1 MHPKPSSHSGRI
13 VGDSSLRTTSL
24 VSRMGRRFEP
34 SRQLSP
40 PNFWQRLFQDIASS
54 GKEPGALLLI
64 SQSYDRADTHGPTS
78 RYVAREQCHTTEKQ
92 CDTGEGERISA
103 GNF

>member
-1 MHPKPSSHSGRI
+1 M
-13 VGDSSLRTTSL
+13 
-24 VSRMGRRFEP
+24 
-34 SRQLSP
+34 
-40 PNFWQRLFQDIASS
+40 RLFQDIASS

-64 SQSYDRADTHGPTS
+64 SQSYDWADTHGPTS

-103 GNF
+103 GNFEEEAFHYTRYRICSDET